1 MSFGGSTSQETIPK
15 FKSFVSESEL
25 EEKRRKRQEEW
36 EKVRKADDPVEA
48 PEEEYDPRSLF
59 ERLEEQRLKKQ
70 ADYEE
75 AHKLKNMIR
84 GLDDDEVTFLEFV
97 DMRKQEIESQR
108 MKEDMQEIEEYRISF
123 ALITDYRVQRYLDLA
138 HKAVATLSEEAL
150 EAKRQEIKK
159 STVLAAA
166 TGQGKKSQLSLLSAA
181 VKRKC
186 GDSSGAEKKQRT
198 NSSVA
203 PVPGPSPIVSLK
215 NEASPEHNR
224 LMHRQGAGQVP
235 VVSGNRW
242 VRYTPRLSC
251 SSSGPWPTEHSRRT
265 SVLLQAMFRWA
276 ELVAPLVAPGRSQ
289 CVVAKTGALYQ
300 ELC

>member
-1 MSFGGSTSQETIPK
+1 MSLGSSTSQDTIPK

-25 EEKRRKRQEEW
+25 EERRKKRQEEW

-108 MKEDMQEIEEYRISF
+108 MKEDMQEIEEYR
-123 ALITDYRVQRYLDLA
+123 
-138 HKAVATLSEEAL
+138 KAVATLSEEAL
-150 EAKRQEIKK
+150 EAKRLELKK
-159 STVLAAA
+159 SSAAAA
-166 TGQGKKSQLSLLSAA
+166 TAGPGKKSQLSLLSGA

-186 GDSSGAEKKQRT
+186 SDSSNEAEKKQRS
-198 NSSVA
+198 NSSGEDEQSAGEEFRVGA
-203 PVPGPSPIVSLK
+203 PVTALRCVGVLPGLGVYTDSSDSE
-215 NEASPEHNR
+215 NSSFSDEADLE
-224 LMHRQGAGQVP
+224 LDLVG
-235 VVSGNRW
+235 
-242 VRYTPRLSC
+242 
-251 SSSGPWPTEHSRRT
+251 RR
-265 SVLLQAMFRWA
+265 RP
-276 ELVAPLVAPGRSQ
+276 APLHQAERSP
-289 CVVAKTGALYQ
+289 KPN
-300 ELC
+300 

>member
-84 GLDDDEVTFLEFV
+84 GLDDDEVTFLEYV

-123 ALITDYRVQRYLDLA
+123 TLITES

-159 STVLAAA
+159 STASAAA
-166 TGQGKKSQLSLLSAA
+166 HGQGKKSQLSLLSGA

-186 GDSSGAEKKQRT
+186 GDSSDAEKKQRT
-198 NSSVA
+198 NSSGDEERSLSPNEHVGVQA
-203 PVPGPSPIVSLK
+203 PVTALRCLGVLPGLGVYTDSSDSENSSFSDEADLELDLVGRRRQAPMHQAERSPK
-215 NEASPEHNR
+215 PN
-224 LMHRQGAGQVP
+224 
-235 VVSGNRW
+235 
-242 VRYTPRLSC
+242 
-251 SSSGPWPTEHSRRT
+251 
-265 SVLLQAMFRWA
+265 
-276 ELVAPLVAPGRSQ
+276 
-289 CVVAKTGALYQ
+289 
-300 ELC
+300 

>member
-1 MSFGGSTSQETIPK
+1 MSFGGSTSQDTIPK

-84 GLDDDEVTFLEFV
+84 GLDDDEVTFLEYV

-108 MKEDMQEIEEYRISF
+108 MKEDMQEIEEYR
-123 ALITDYRVQRYLDLA
+123 
-138 HKAVATLSEEAL
+138 KAVATLSEEAL
-150 EAKRQEIKK
+150 QAKRQEIKK
-159 STVLAAA
+159 STAAAA
-166 TGQGKKSQLSLLSAA
+166 TPGQGKKSQLSLLSGA

-186 GDSSGAEKKQRT
+186 SDSSDGGKKQRT
-198 NSSVA
+198 NSSGDDERSLSPNEQVGVQA
-203 PVPGPSPIVSLK
+203 PVTALHCLGVLPGLGVYTDSSDSENSSFSDEADLELDLVGRRRQAPMHQAERSPK
-215 NEASPEHNR
+215 PN
-224 LMHRQGAGQVP
+224 
-235 VVSGNRW
+235 
-242 VRYTPRLSC
+242 
-251 SSSGPWPTEHSRRT
+251 
-265 SVLLQAMFRWA
+265 
-276 ELVAPLVAPGRSQ
+276 
-289 CVVAKTGALYQ
+289 
-300 ELC
+300 

>member
-1 MSFGGSTSQETIPK
+1 MSLGGSTSQDTIPK

-25 EEKRRKRQEEW
+25 EERRKKRQEEW

-108 MKEDMQEIEEYRISF
+108 MKEDMQEIEEYR
-123 ALITDYRVQRYLDLA
+123 
-138 HKAVATLSEEAL
+138 KAVATLSEEAL
-150 EAKRQEIKK
+150 EAKRLELKK
-159 STVLAAA
+159 GSAAAA
-166 TGQGKKSQLSLLSAA
+166 TAGPVKKSQLSLLSGA

-186 GDSSGAEKKQRT
+186 ADASNDAVKKQRS
-198 NSSVA
+198 NSSGEDEQPVGEEVRVRA
-203 PVPGPSPIVSLK
+203 PMTALRCVGVLPGLGVYTDSSDSE
-215 NEASPEHNR
+215 NSSFSDEADLE
-224 LMHRQGAGQVP
+224 LDLVG
-235 VVSGNRW
+235 
-242 VRYTPRLSC
+242 
-251 SSSGPWPTEHSRRT
+251 RR
-265 SVLLQAMFRWA
+265 RP
-276 ELVAPLVAPGRSQ
+276 APLHQAERSP
-289 CVVAKTGALYQ
+289 KPN
-300 ELC
+300 

>member
-84 GLDDDEVTFLEFV
+84 GLDDDEVTFLEYV

-123 ALITDYRVQRYLDLA
+123 TLITECTSQV
-138 HKAVATLSEEAL
+138 
-150 EAKRQEIKK
+150 KK
-159 STVLAAA
+159 L
-166 TGQGKKSQLSLLSAA
+166 
-181 VKRKC
+181 
-186 GDSSGAEKKQRT
+186 
-198 NSSVA
+198 
-203 PVPGPSPIVSLK
+203 
-215 NEASPEHNR
+215 
-224 LMHRQGAGQVP
+224 
-235 VVSGNRW
+235 
-242 VRYTPRLSC
+242 
-251 SSSGPWPTEHSRRT
+251 
-265 SVLLQAMFRWA
+265 
-276 ELVAPLVAPGRSQ
+276 
-289 CVVAKTGALYQ
+289 
-300 ELC
+300 